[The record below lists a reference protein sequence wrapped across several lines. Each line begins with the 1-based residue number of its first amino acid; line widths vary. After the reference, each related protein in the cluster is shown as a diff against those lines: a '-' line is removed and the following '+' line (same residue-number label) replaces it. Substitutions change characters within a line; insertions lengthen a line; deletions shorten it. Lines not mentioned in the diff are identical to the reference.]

1 MSLTRR
7 LRVSRVDVRLKKASL
22 LTLTA
27 LVRLAPAKLG
37 AADWFSHPKIV
48 FRMGSMKMIC

>member
-1 MSLTRR
+1 MSLTRH

-37 AADWFSHPKIV
+37 GCLLVQSSKNRF
-48 FRMGSMKMIC
+48 